1 MDKVGLFIVFKVL
14 TISVH
19 PKDNFTLTFLKTSHD
34 PGAVV
39 RFWYGRMKKEK
50 YNRRIIFNYWELSS
64 SDLPVRKGLSF
75 LFAAI
80 IFFAIQF
87 GVYSV
92 FSKVKMDIVPIT
104 KCKSSF

>member
-19 PKDNFTLTFLKTSHD
+19 PKDNFILTFLKTSHD

-39 RFWYGRMKKEK
+39 RFWYGRMKEK
-50 YNRRIIFNYWELSS
+50 YDRRIIFNYWELSS
-64 SDLPVRKGLSF
+64 SDLPVRKVLSF

-80 IFFAIQF
+80 VFFAIQF
-87 GVYSV
+87 GGYSV
-92 FSKVKMDIVPIT
+92 FSKVKIDIVPIN
-104 KCKSSF
+104 